1 LQIQTHSIAGLL
13 ELIPNRYVD
22 RRGAF
27 EETWNA
33 EQFHVAVGRAVT
45 FVQDN
50 QSVSNAGVLR
60 GLHLQVPPFAQGKL
74 VRVAAGAAL
83 DVAVDLR
90 RGSPTYG
97 QHQKLVLSAENGR
110 QLWIPPGFA
119 HGFLSLEN
127 ATIFCYKCT
136 ARYDAD
142 AERSI
147 RWDDV
152 ALDIDWSNTE
162 FGLDQCPQLSEKD
175 AAAPLFED
183 FHSPFN
189 FTP

>member
-1 LQIQTHSIAGLL
+1 LKIQTHSIAGLL
-13 ELIPNRYVD
+13 ELIPRRFVD

-33 EQFHVAVGRAVT
+33 EQFHVAVGHAVT

-97 QHQKLVLSAENGR
+97 QHQKVVLSAENGR

-119 HGFLSLEN
+119 HGFLSLED
-127 ATIFCYKCT
+127 ATTFCYKCT
-136 ARYDAD
+136 VRYDAD

-147 RWDDV
+147 RWDDA
-152 ALDIDWSNTE
+152 ALNIDWSHADY
-162 FGLDQCPQLSEKD
+162 GLDQRPQLSEKD
-175 AAAPLFED
+175 AEAPLFDD